1 MKLLRFLKNIKYLPR
16 AYHENELIRRMTPYL
31 GGDIK
36 HRAKLRYSRTID
48 PGHGEAV
55 FNNRTGEPAHIRISL
70 YDHPMAEAIIAHE
83 LGHATGPAKG
93 NSLINKAYLSL
104 YVAGNAHPLAH
115 LLAQTAGGG
124 IGNLI
129 SGAGMAGMLGEEAQA
144 SIRGLRALKKA
155 RGYLTTKE
163 KLHLLKCYSTYAQ
176 HAALSGL
183 AIPKVFQQA
192 IDTAKPGF
200 AENHKVLADHI
211 IDTFGD

>member
-1 MKLLRFLKNIKYLPR
+1 MKLLRFFKYLPK
-16 AYHENELIRRMTPYL
+16 AYHDTKLIRKMTPYL
-31 GGDIK
+31 GGDS
-36 HRAKLRYSRTID
+36 HNLVKLKYSGSIE
-48 PGHGEAV
+48 PGQGEAV
-55 FNNRTGEPAHIRISL
+55 FNNLTGKPAYIRTSVYE
-70 YDHPMAEAIIAHE
+70 HPMADAAIAHE

-93 NSLINKAYLSL
+93 NSLIKKIYRGL
-104 YVAGNAHPLAH
+104 YGAGYAHPLAH

-124 IGNLI
+124 IGSFV
-129 SGAGMAGMLGEEAQA
+129 SGAGMAAMLGEEAQA

-183 AIPKVFQQA
+183 AMPKIFQQA
-192 IDTAKPGF
+192 INTAKPGF
-200 AENHKVLADHI
+200 AEEHKVLADHI